1 MKKILL
7 VLVLLGLAL
16 SVVNIFAYPSG
27 NKWPPEFEY
36 RNGAWHDKPWD
47 INRNAWYGTDGY
59 LPNLEYESLG
69 NYTDLAYSWG
79 EGFKQD
85 YPNRVQCAEAI
96 LSFVQR
102 WTEYGYDKDYVT
114 RDGQPQVEWAWNPD
128 EMAYMIRQAR
138 DAGTIAR
145 GDCED
150 LAFLCGAL
158 YLGAG
163 FDVTIVAMPG
173 HVALLIWFPD
183 YPNANIYWDILDGR
197 GYGWIWVE
205 STGHNNPLG
214 WTPPQYD
221 DGNFN
226 AYPIQPVMP
235 TSITVS
241 NIRYSPI
248 HPIAQDDVSI
258 TASVTHNQS
267 DIVEVNLIYSVKG
280 GAQNS
285 TLPMSFIGNLTYAG
299 TIPKQGAGSEI
310 SFYVQ
315 AKDGIKTAESITV
328 TYKVTKTIFGLP
340 ENEFYLLVFF
350 VFIVLLLTAVVG
362 VAGRKK

>member
-1 MKKILL
+1 MKKNFL
-7 VLVLLGLAL
+7 VLVLLGLAS
-16 SVVNIFAYPSG
+16 SVVGIFAYPSG

-36 RNGAWHDKPWD
+36 RNGAWHDKPWG

-79 EGFKQD
+79 EDFQRD
-85 YPNRVQCAEAI
+85 YPNRVQRAEAI
-96 LSFVQR
+96 LSYVQK

-114 RDGQPQVEWAWNPD
+114 RDGVAQVEWAWNPD

-138 DAGTIAR
+138 DAGTVAR

-163 FDVTIVAMPG
+163 FDVTIAAMPG

-214 WTPPQYD
+214 WTPPDYQ
-221 DGNFN
+221 DGNFDV
-226 AYPIQPVMP
+226 YPIQHVMP
-235 TSITVS
+235 TVITVS

-248 HPIAQDDVSI
+248 HPTPQDNVSI
-258 TASVTHNQS
+258 TASITHNQS
-267 DIVEVNLIYSVKG
+267 DIMEVNLIYSVSG
-280 GAQNS
+280 GAQNNIS
-285 TLPMSFIGNLTYAG
+285 MSFIGNMTYAG

-310 SFYVQ
+310 SFCVQ
-315 AKDGIKTAESITV
+315 AKDKMGNRAESTAV
-328 TYKVTKTIFGLP
+328 TYKVIKTIFGLP
-340 ENEFYLLVFF
+340 ESEFYMLVLF
-350 VFIVLLLTAVVG
+350 VFIVFLLIVVVG

>member
-7 VLVLLGLAL
+7 ILAL
-16 SVVNIFAYPSG
+16 LSLASCTVGIFAYPSG
-27 NKWPPEFEY
+27 NKWPPDFIY
-36 RNGAWHDKPWD
+36 KNGAWHDTPWD
-47 INRNAWYGTDGY
+47 INRNAWYGADGY
-59 LPNLEYESLG
+59 LPNLAYESLG

-79 EGFKQD
+79 EDFQRD
-85 YPNRVQCAEAI
+85 YPNRVQRAEAI
-96 LSFVQR
+96 LSFVQK

-138 DAGTIAR
+138 DAGTVAR

-163 FDVTIVAMPG
+163 FDVTIAAMPG

-214 WTPPQYD
+214 WTPPEYD
-221 DGNFN
+221 DGRFDV
-226 AYPIQPVMP
+226 YPIQLVMP
-235 TSITVS
+235 TVITVS
-241 NIRYSPI
+241 NIRYLPI
-248 HPIAQDDVSI
+248 RPTPQDNVSV
-258 TASVTHNQS
+258 TASVMHNQS
-267 DIVEVNLIYSVKG
+267 EIVEVSLIYSVKG
-280 GAQNS
+280 GAQNNIS
-285 TLPMSFIGNLTYAG
+285 MSFVGNSTYAG
-299 TIPKQGAGSEI
+299 IIPKQPQGSEI
-310 SFYVQ
+310 TFYVQ
-315 AKDGIKTAESITV
+315 AKDKIGNRKESTTV
-328 TYKVTKTIFGLP
+328 TYRVTKTIFGLQ
-340 ENEFYLLVFF
+340 ENEFYMLVLFAFIIFLL
-350 VFIVLLLTAVVG
+350 IVVVG

>member
-7 VLVLLGLAL
+7 VLVLLSLAS
-16 SVVNIFAYPSG
+16 SVVGIFAYPSG

-36 RNGAWHDKPWD
+36 QNGAWHDKPWG
-47 INRNAWYGTDGY
+47 INRNAWYGADGY

-79 EGFKQD
+79 EGFKRD

-114 RDGQPQVEWAWNPD
+114 RDGVAQMEWAWNPD
-128 EMAYMIRQAR
+128 EMAYMIREAR
-138 DAGTIAR
+138 DAGTVAR

-150 LAFLCGAL
+150 FAFLCGVL

-163 FDVTIVAMPG
+163 FDVTIAAMPG

-205 STGHNNPLG
+205 ATGHNNPLG
-214 WTPPQYD
+214 WTPPQFH

-226 AYPIQPVMP
+226 VYPIQHVMP
-235 TSITVS
+235 TSIRVS

-248 HPIAQDDVSI
+248 YPSPQDDVSI
-258 TASVTHNQS
+258 TASVMHNQS
-267 DIVEVNLIYSVKG
+267 DIVEVNLIYSVSG
-280 GAQNS
+280 GAQNNIS
-285 TLPMSFIGNLTYAG
+285 MSFIGNLTYAR
-299 TIPKQGAGSEI
+299 TIPKQRGGSEI

-315 AKDGIKTAESITV
+315 AKDKTGNTAESATV
-328 TYKVTKTIFGLP
+328 TYVVTKTIFGLQ
-340 ENEFYLLVFF
+340 ESEFYFLLFF
-350 VFIVLLLTAVVG
+350 VLAISFLIVIVV
-362 VAGRKK
+362 AARRR